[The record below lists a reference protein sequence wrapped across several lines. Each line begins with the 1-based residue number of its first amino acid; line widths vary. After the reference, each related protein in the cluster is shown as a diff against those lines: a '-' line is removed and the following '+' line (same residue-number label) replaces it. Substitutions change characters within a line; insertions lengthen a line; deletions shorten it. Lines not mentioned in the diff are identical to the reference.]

1 MNLTDASVAS
11 QVNSKILYGFE
22 YQGACSR
29 LVVTPLTDRCWM
41 TISGGLHVKLGSAPA
56 GPAGT
61 GKTESVKDL
70 AKGIGALCVVF
81 NCSDQLDYKTMGKL
95 FAGVAQCG
103 CWTCLDEFN
112 RIDIEVLSVVAQQ
125 LLTIRQ
131 ALLQDVGSFMFEG
144 RIISL
149 KKVTL
154 FEAWP
159 SPELARPLQRPPSP
173 CTRRAT
179 AFSLP

>member
-1 MNLTDASVAS
+1 MQVLTTAPPP
-11 QVNSKILYGFE
+11 LPHRYGFE
-22 YQGACSR
+22 YEGVPTR

-41 TISGGLHVKLGSAPA
+41 TLSGALHLSLGGAPA

-70 AKGIGALCVVF
+70 AKGLAKQCIVY

-112 RIDIEVLSVVAQQ
+112 RINIEVLSKY
-125 LLTIRQ
+125 
-131 ALLQDVGSFMFEG
+131 DS
-144 RIISL
+144 
-149 KKVTL
+149 
-154 FEAWP
+154 
-159 SPELARPLQRPPSP
+159 
-173 CTRRAT
+173 
-179 AFSLP
+179 